1 MILLNQNQ
9 NRQRFNGFDN
19 IYDFINDDDTIGLV
33 FRENQYTENFLRDR
47 PYILPVYLPSNR
59 FILGYVGRDMVDKV
73 FDDLGA
79 AVVGARPL
87 VVGLLGKEDLQS
99 AGILQVLEQPFL
111 SLRGRGVLIG
121 IVDTGI
127 DYTNKSFIYEDGTS
141 KIQYIYDQTIRS
153 TPPEGFYIGTEYA
166 KEQIDAA
173 LKSENPFEIV
183 PSRDTVGHGTF
194 LASVAAGRENGENIG
209 AAPDAELII
218 VKLRTARNYVR
229 ERFLIPPD
237 QQNAFETGAIMVGI
251 EYILQKAQGLNR
263 PVSICIGTGT
273 NMGGHDGFSTYE
285 NYLNNVSSIRGV
297 CLVTAAGNESQA
309 RHHTQGILKR
319 NNDTAPIEIRVG
331 ENAGNIYM
339 TICNGPS
346 DRMSVSIRSPTGELI
361 ERVPAKTNIM
371 YQAKLV
377 LERSRV
383 SVEYYFPVEGSGG
396 QISVIKIY
404 DATPGI
410 WTVTVHGDIVID
422 GTFHSWLP
430 ITGMISPNVEF
441 VTPTPT
447 TTIVVP
453 GTAIGVITVGAYN
466 SSNNTLYVNS
476 SWGPTRLPQISPDL
490 TAPGVNV
497 TGSFPTGNGAMTGT
511 SVSAAITAGAA
522 ALALQWGIIE
532 GNDLSMSTFQVKA
545 LLIRGC
551 SRDPGLSYPNV
562 QWGYGRLNLFESFR
576 LLREE

>member
-1 MILLNQNQ
+1 MDQNQ
-9 NRQRFNGFDN
+9 RRYNGYDN
-19 IYDFINDDDTIGLV
+19 FYDFINDDNTVSLV
-33 FRENQYTENFLRDR
+33 FRNNQYNENFIRER
-47 PYILPVYLPSNR
+47 PYIVPVYVPSNR
-59 FILGYVGRDMVDKV
+59 FIIGYVGRDKVQEV
-73 FDDLGA
+73 FDELG
-79 AVVGARPL
+79 VGVIGVRPL
-87 VVGLLGKEDLQS
+87 IVGLLGREDLQS
-99 AGILQVLEQPFL
+99 AGILQVQEQPFI

-141 KIQYIYDQTIRS
+141 KIQYIFDQTIRS
-153 TPPEGFYIGTEYA
+153 PNPPKGFYIGTEYT

-173 LKSENPFEIV
+173 LRSENPFDIV

-194 LASVAAGRENGENIG
+194 LASVAAGRENGDNIG

-218 VKLRTARNYVR
+218 VKLQSARSYVR

-237 QQNAFETGAIMVGI
+237 QPNAFESGAVMVGI
-251 EYILQKAQGLNR
+251 EYILQKAQELNR

-309 RHHTQGILKR
+309 RHHTQGILR
-319 NNDTAPIEIRVG
+319 RTNDISPIEIRVG
-331 ENAGNIYM
+331 ENAGNVYM
-339 TICNGPS
+339 TVWNGPS
-346 DRMSVSIRSPTGELI
+346 DRLSVSIRSPTGELI
-361 ERVPAKTNIM
+361 ERVPAKTNIL

-383 SVEYYFPVEGSGG
+383 SVEYYFPIEGSGG
-396 QISVIKIY
+396 QLTVIKIF
-404 DATPGI
+404 DATPGT
-410 WTVTVHGDIVID
+410 WTVNVHGDIVID

-441 VTPTPT
+441 IAPTPN

-453 GTAIGVITVGAYN
+453 GTAIGVITAGAYN
-466 SSNNTLYVNS
+466 SSNNTLYANS

-490 TAPGVNV
+490 VAPGVNV
-497 TGSFPTGNGAMTGT
+497 LGSYPTGDGTMTGT
-511 SVSAAITAGAA
+511 SVAAAITAGAG

-532 GNDLSMSTFQVKA
+532 DNDPSMSTFQVKA

-551 SRDPGLSYPNV
+551 SRDPNLNYPNV